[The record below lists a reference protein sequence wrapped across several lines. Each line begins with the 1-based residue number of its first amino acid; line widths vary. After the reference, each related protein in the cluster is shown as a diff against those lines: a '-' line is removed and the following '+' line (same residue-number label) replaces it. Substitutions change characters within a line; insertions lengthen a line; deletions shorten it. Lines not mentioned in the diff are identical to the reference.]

1 MSIELP
7 EAKILGSQMKEVLV
21 GKVVESYAVK
31 DYERL
36 IKIGFMNRNL
46 DDYEDLLERRIESV
60 DYRGNLILVRFDEGM
75 NLLVGPEYG
84 GLVSYREKGECPDYH
99 LKLSFKDGSV
109 LTVRLTSMGGVI
121 AVDDEKL
128 KDSYLYK
135 RDFGDVL
142 SPLDE
147 DFTLE
152 RFAELMAERKR
163 MLKSV
168 LVGKDAVLVGI
179 SNATY
184 QDVIYRAGLHPKRRA
199 SSLSPEEVEALYDA
213 INHVIEERLRLGGK
227 VKFRDLHG
235 REGGYNASMGPHMKN
250 EDCPKCG
257 IKIESIQHGGGKVY
271 LCPKCQSL

>member
-7 EAKILGSQMKEVLV
+7 EARILGSQMKEVLV

-135 RDFGDVL
+135 
-142 SPLDE
+142 
-147 DFTLE
+147 
-152 RFAELMAERKR
+152 
-163 MLKSV
+163 
-168 LVGKDAVLVGI
+168 I
-179 SNATY
+179 S
-184 QDVIYRAGLHPKRRA
+184 
-199 SSLSPEEVEALYDA
+199 
-213 INHVIEERLRLGGK
+213 
-227 VKFRDLHG
+227 
-235 REGGYNASMGPHMKN
+235 
-250 EDCPKCG
+250 
-257 IKIESIQHGGGKVY
+257 
-271 LCPKCQSL
+271 